1 MTISETPGRT
11 TGPGLLLAESA
22 NSGILPPGAISS
34 AVTVTFWP
42 SLNIGSRGAVTD
54 VAGPAV
60 VWGGGSTAGV
70 TAAVGGV
77 GGGGGLEALSRG
89 PGAVCG
95 VGIGG
100 DTGAGV
106 NGFGFV
112 ATDGGG
118 ALSPM

>member
-1 MTISETPGRT
+1 MTISETPGRM

-42 SLNIGSRGAVTD
+42 SLNIGSRGAVRD
-54 VAGPAV
+54 VAGPAAV
-60 VWGGGSTAGV
+60 LGGGSTAGV
-70 TAAVGGV
+70 TVAMGEVGGDK
-77 GGGGGLEALSRG
+77 GLESLSLG
-89 PGAVCG
+89 LGAACG
-95 VGIGG
+95 VGTGG
-100 DTGAGV
+100 DIGAGA

-112 ATDGGG
+112 ATGGG